1 MKRLVILLPAL
12 LAFQVGVQ
20 PALAWTWPV
29 DGPVLRQFDLGDD
42 PYAGG
47 QHRGIDIAAVAGG
60 PVRSPATGAVTF
72 AGTVPGGGR
81 TLTIETLD
89 GYAVTLLHLGAL
101 GVEKGAG
108 VAEGAA
114 VATVG
119 PSGELEH
126 AEPYVHLGIRLAGDP
141 SGYRDPLLFL
151 PPRPAGGADPVPEPG
166 SAPAA
171 AASPPAERTAPAP
184 RSPGVARPSTG
195 ARGVAN
201 ARGVAILPG
210 ARMGRIVAPEV
221 SVVPVRHRLAGFLE
235 PPVHARSSELPV
247 GTEQDSSRNWFSLVA
262 LAGGAAAL
270 AVLRRQLRDAPVAH
284 GAPAV
289 FPQPLVASAEDAE
302 RLGLRQKD
310 GLVLNGD
317 LERILLSEPEALAN
331 LDGDHDPPELV
342 DLADDSRPRHS
353 LSCRR
358 GRHRSSPLRRVRHS
372 RSPLVLHS

>member
-29 DGPVLRQFDLGDD
+29 DGPVLREFDLGDD

-60 PVRSPATGAVTF
+60 PVRSPATGTVTF

-141 SGYRDPLLFL
+141 NGYRDPLLFL

-166 SAPAA
+166 SVPAA
-171 AASPPAERTAPAP
+171 AASPPAERTASGP
-184 RSPGVARPSTG
+184 RSSRVARPSTG
-195 ARGVAN
+195 ARGVAT
-201 ARGVAILPG
+201 IPG

-235 PPVHARSSELPV
+235 PPVHARSSELRV

-262 LAGGAAAL
+262 LAAGAAAL
-270 AVLRRQLRDAPVAH
+270 AILRRQLRDARVAH

-310 GLVLNGD
+310 GLVLDRD

-353 LSCRR
+353 LSCPCR
-358 GRHRSSPLRRVRHS
+358 GRHRSSALRRVWHS

>member
-1 MKRLVILLPAL
+1 MKRIVILLPAF

-29 DGPVLRQFDLGDD
+29 GGPVLRQFDLGDD

-47 QHRGIDIAAVAGG
+47 QHRGIDIAATPGG
-60 PVRSPATGAVTF
+60 PVLAPATGAVTF

-89 GYAVTLLHLGAL
+89 GYAVTLLHLGAF

-141 SGYRDPLLFL
+141 SGYRDPLLLL
-151 PPRPAGGADPVPEPG
+151 PPRPAGGADPVPESG

-171 AASPPAERTAPAP
+171 AAAPPAERTAAAP
-184 RSPGVARPSTG
+184 RSPRVTRPSTG
-195 ARGVAN
+195 ARGVATIP
-201 ARGVAILPG
+201 R
-210 ARMGRIVAPEV
+210 ARMGRIVAPEIG
-221 SVVPVRHRLAGFLE
+221 VVPVRHRLAGFSE
-235 PPVHARSSELPV
+235 PPVHALRSGLRVSA
-247 GTEQDSSRNWFSLVA
+247 EQDSSRNWFSFVA

-270 AVLRRQLRDAPVAH
+270 AVLRRQLRNARVAN

-289 FPQPLVASAEDAE
+289 LRQRLVASAEDAE
-302 RLGLRQKD
+302 RLGLRQQD
-310 GLVLNGD
+310 RL
-317 LERILLSEPEALAN
+317 IL
-331 LDGDHDPPELV
+331 D
-342 DLADDSRPRHS
+342 
-353 LSCRR
+353 
-358 GRHRSSPLRRVRHS
+358 
-372 RSPLVLHS
+372 

>member
-1 MKRLVILLPAL
+1 MKRLVILLPVL

-81 TLTIETLD
+81 TLTIETPN
-89 GYAVTLLHLGAL
+89 GYAVTLLHLGTL

-119 PSGELEH
+119 PSGELEY
-126 AEPYVHLGIRLAGDP
+126 AEPYVHLGIRVAGDP

-151 PPRPAGGADPVPEPG
+151 PPRPAGGADPVPEPV

-171 AASPPAERTAPAP
+171 AASPPVERTAPGP
-184 RSPGVARPSTG
+184 RSSRVARPSTG
-195 ARGVAN
+195 ARGVAT
-201 ARGVAILPG
+201 IPG
-210 ARMGRIVAPEV
+210 ARMGRIVGPEV

-235 PPVHARSSELPV
+235 PPVHARSSELRV
-247 GTEQDSSRNWFSLVA
+247 DTEQDSSRNWFSLVA

-270 AVLRRQLRDAPVAH
+270 AVLRRQLRDARVAH

-310 GLVLNGD
+310 GLVLDRD

-342 DLADDSRPRHS
+342 DLADDSRPRHP
-353 LSCRR
+353 LWCPCR
-358 GRHRSSPLRRVRHS
+358 GRHRSSALRRVRHS